1 MKILFL
7 EFDLEKKDII
17 IYSGIALICLLISAA
32 LFYYVYQRQEARREY
47 VNQQIAIA
55 DSLATAQAEAD
66 SLLLLA
72 EAEATAKTT
81 EDASKPLFDLDDPNL
96 TDEERMILKMQQLM
110 YNLKYGEPEPPEA
123 IVDVVVENPVLDYR
137 ALLDSTIVIMNAQI
151 DSLQNIISVNN
162 DNNDLLKSSI
172 VYKDGQIVDLGDA
185 IAKLDARI
193 KELRA
198 EIERLNQPPPPPPP
212 PPPAEPVK
220 EPDYRQIA
228 RIYNNMDAKKVA
240 SLMQEMSAD
249 KSVRILKAMNQRKK
263 SQVMAAL
270 PPGVA
275 TRYARLLMD
284 I

>member
-1 MKILFL
+1 MKILNF

-17 IYSGIALICLLISAA
+17 IYSGIALICLLITIA
-32 LFYYVYQRQEARREY
+32 LFYFVYQKQEARREY

-55 DSLATAQAEAD
+55 DSLAAAQAEAD

-72 EAEATAKTT
+72 EATAKTT
-81 EDASKPLFDLDDPNL
+81 EDATKPMFDLDDPDL

-110 YNLKYGEPEPPEA
+110 YNLIYGEPEPPEA
-123 IVDVVVENPVLDYR
+123 IVDVVVESPVLDYR
-137 ALLDSTIVIMNAQI
+137 ALLDSTIVVMNAQI

-193 KELRA
+193 RELRA

-212 PPPAEPVK
+212 AAPAEPPK

-240 SLMQEMSAD
+240 SLMQEMSPD
-249 KSVRILKAMNQRKK
+249 RSVRILKAMNQRKK

>member
-1 MKILFL
+1 MKLLGF

-32 LFYYVYQRQEARREY
+32 LFFFLYQRQEARRDY
-47 VNQQIAIA
+47 VNQQIAVA
-55 DSLATAQAEAD
+55 DSLAAAQAEAD
-66 SLLLLA
+66 SLLAMA
-72 EAEATAKTT
+72 ETEASAKAADEQSRPMFDIDNPDLT
-81 EDASKPLFDLDDPNL
+81 E
-96 TDEERMILKMQQLM
+96 EERAILRMQQYF

-123 IVDVVVENPVLDYR
+123 IVEVVVESPVLDYR

-151 DSLQNIISVNN
+151 DSLQHIISTNN
-162 DNNDLLKSSI
+162 ENNDLLKSSI

-193 KELRA
+193 RELRA

-212 PPPAEPVK
+212 PPPAEPTK
-220 EPDYRQIA
+220 EPDYRQVA
-228 RIYNNMDAKKVA
+228 KIYNNMDAKKVA
-240 SLMQEMSAD
+240 SLMQEMSAER
-249 KSVRILKAMNQRKK
+249 SVRILKAMNQRKK